1 MEIWY
6 AIMGLGAVV
15 HTLNPRLFLDQLNF
29 IINHAEDQWVFT
41 DLTFIPIFEKLQAQI
56 PTVKGFVIMTDVAHM
71 PEATTLKNL
80 ICYEELVEQGDI
92 GLQWPRIDENTA
104 CGLCY
109 TSGTTGKPKG
119 VLYSHRSN
127 VLHAM
132 SMQFA
137 DTQAISSADR
147 VLPIVPMF
155 HANAWALAFSA
166 PMAGAALVMP
176 GSKLDGASVYE
187 LLTTERVTFSA
198 AVPTIWLMLLQHLE
212 QDATRQLPNLKR
224 VVIGGSAC
232 PESMMRAFTEKY
244 GVEVLHGWGMTETSP
259 VGSISQIKGSMAH
272 LNAEEK
278 WKQRAKQG
286 RPQFTVEMKI
296 TDDLNQALAH
306 DGKVFGQLKVRGPAI
321 SSAYFKGDGS
331 AAFDSDGWFETGDV
345 ATIDDWGFMQI
356 TDRSK
361 DVIKSGGEWI
371 SSIELENVATGC
383 AGVAEAAAIGLS
395 HLKWDERPLLIIVKK
410 PGAEVSKEQVM
421 AHLTG
426 KIAKWWLPDD
436 IVFADQI
443 PHTAAGKISKLQLR
457 ETFKDYRWPMPE
469 S

>member
-1 MEIWY
+1 
-6 AIMGLGAVV
+6 V
-15 HTLNPRLFLDQLNF
+15 
-29 IINHAEDQWVFT
+29 
-41 DLTFIPIFEKLQAQI
+41 
-56 PTVKGFVIMTDVAHM
+56 
-71 PEATTLKNL
+71 
-80 ICYEELVEQGDI
+80 C
-92 GLQWPRIDENTA
+92 
-104 CGLCY
+104 
-109 TSGTTGKPKG
+109 TTGKPKG

-166 PMAGAALVMP
+166 PMAGADLVMP

-232 PESMMRAFTEKY
+232 PEFIMRAFTEKY

-383 AGVAEAAAIGLS
+383 AGVAEAAAIGLP
-395 HLKWDERPLLIIVKK
+395 HLKWDERPLLIVVKK

-457 ETFKDYRWPMPE
+457 ETFKDYRWPMSE